1 VLFRSQAAGKHP
13 IGFNVRPGVDYGRLL
28 EQVKRMGGCRAMLFH
43 EYQGA
48 LDKLHAFRNWVDT
61 IIWRPAH
68 FESETLYQQTD
79 ADTWVTGRRLEML
92 AAGWDPGDLWLHLHN
107 EAGWHADMLH
117 WEAAATIRAVQTG
130 MRVVVINAAVGNPNE
145 HTVSMAD
152 TITKRA
158 AQNP

>member
-1 VLFRSQAAGKHP
+1 
-13 IGFNVRPGVDYGRLL
+13 
-28 EQVKRMGGCRAMLFH
+28 MLFH

-107 EAGWHADMLH
+107 EAGWSPTMIEWERRAIAHAITFNMK
-117 WEAAATIRAVQTG
+117 
-130 MRVVVINAAVGNPNE
+130 VVALNQAVGNPHE
-145 HTVSMAD
+145 AQVHMAE
-152 TITKRA
+152 TILVQAAKRP
-158 AQNP
+158 QQVMIGIHDGYFPVV

>member
-1 VLFRSQAAGKHP
+1 MTHIPSPDNPALFSTPSITRVKLFDPDNLLLRGGSIPIQAAGKHP

-79 ADTWVTGRRLEML
+79 ADTWVSGRRLEML

-107 EAGWHADMLH
+107 EAGWSPTMIE
-117 WEAAATIRAVQTG
+117 WE
-130 MRVVVINAAVGNPNE
+130 
-145 HTVSMAD
+145 
-152 TITKRA
+152 
-158 AQNP
+158 